1 MLPRFRMN
9 LCFLFCMCISLSAQ
23 SQQDSLITDFARK
36 LSIEE
41 NENSRIRDN
50 SVWSRSYPTLKLGY
64 NYSSHHCVEMGIEWV
79 QLFGDYREFFGSRG
93 ISAGCEMLF
102 DNVVV
107 FGPKLS
113 AEINLF
119 FVGARVNTIFYTAD
133 FKSGTLKIRPEI
145 GLSFLGLM
153 NVFYGRTIN
162 CTRPEIYPQKHSI
175 SLFFN
180 IPNILKVY
188 GPSN

>member
-1 MLPRFRMN
+1 MLLYFRIN
-9 LCFLFCMCISLSAQ
+9 LCLIFCLCISLSAWT
-23 SQQDSLITDFARK
+23 QQDSLITDFALK
-36 LSIEE
+36 MTSEE
-41 NENSRIRDN
+41 SGKSCTRDN

-79 QLFGDYREFFGSRG
+79 QLFGNYREFYGSRG
-93 ISAGCEMLF
+93 ISAGCELLF
-102 DNVVV
+102 DNGVV

-119 FVGARVNTIFYTAD
+119 FVGARINTIFYTAD
-133 FKSGTLKIRPEI
+133 FKSGNLKIRPEI

-162 CTRPEIYPQKHSI
+162 CYRPEFYPQKHSI
-175 SLFFN
+175 SVFFN